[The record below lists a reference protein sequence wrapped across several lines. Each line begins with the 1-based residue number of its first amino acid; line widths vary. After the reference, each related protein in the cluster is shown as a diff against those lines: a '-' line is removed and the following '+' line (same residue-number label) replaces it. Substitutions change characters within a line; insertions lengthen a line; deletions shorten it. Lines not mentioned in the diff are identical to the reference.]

1 MNLNVDHTF
10 VVHVSE
16 GAEDREKSVSEQLNR
31 RNIPFEFM
39 LRGDLKD
46 ITPEIQ
52 KEYFSEYLLGDLI
65 PGTSCSLKHIYIL
78 EEIVKVS
85 ALQS

>member
-1 MNLNVDHTF
+1 MNLNVDYTF

-16 GAEDREKSVSEQLNR
+16 GSEDREKSVSEQLNSR
-31 RNIPFEFM
+31 SIPFEFM

-52 KEYFSEYLLGDLI
+52 QEYFSDYLLWN
-65 PGTSCSLKHIYIL
+65 C
-78 EEIVKVS
+78 
-85 ALQS
+85 